1 MEMWA
6 ALPMPIC
13 SLTCQNTLRLWGPL
27 WTHSAFGFESKNGC
41 LKHLYHSRADI
52 VDQLV
57 LNIDI
62 QQTLQLLHPELQQK
76 ESTETLNFLMT
87 MNGNAPRRGMKLID
101 NHTYSVGRV
110 TQKHLTVAEYTA
122 IGMASTPSQVPV
134 FSRCFH
140 NGTLYHSASYLK
152 GQGKRN
158 DQVCHFTADER
169 CEIQLFVLTPLP
181 VAIVKVFEHSDSTFL
196 QQAGEPCR
204 RILNEYKE
212 IDFLDA
218 FLHEVVVHD
227 HLKLKAVPVQSI
239 TGKAVHLENSEC
251 WSSQTPLN
259 ITRDLFSYIMCM
271 CTYMYQHGL
280 ICGLLCKQVRLFT
293 SCWVIT
299 FIRQDVWSLLH
310 HFLVVILSE
319 INLYSSMALPK
330 IAMVQT
336 RWLVLCDTIW
346 TSNLEKILSRFMQ
359 GSYKNWTIMYAK
371 RLIHDKNLAR
381 FPCQIS
387 HE

>member
-1 MEMWA
+1 MRSSVNFHTYCYTDRA
-6 ALPMPIC
+6 KLHVVG
-13 SLTCQNTLRLWGPL
+13 SLVPRLSVQPL

-76 ESTETLNFLMT
+76 ESTETLNFLMA

-122 IGMASTPSQVPV
+122 IGMANTPSQVPV

-169 CEIQLFVLTPLP
+169 CQFGEIQLFVLTPLP

-227 HLKLKAVPVQSI
+227 HLELKAVPVQSI
-239 TGKAVHLENSEC
+239 TGKAVHLENSEFDFV
-251 WSSQTPLN
+251 L
-259 ITRDLFSYIMCM
+259 
-271 CTYMYQHGL
+271 
-280 ICGLLCKQVRLFT
+280 KQPN
-293 SCWVIT
+293 T
-299 FIRQDVWSLLH
+299 FEH
-310 HFLVVILSE
+310 
-319 INLYSSMALPK
+319 N
-330 IAMVQT
+330 
-336 RWLVLCDTIW
+336 
-346 TSNLEKILSRFMQ
+346 
-359 GSYKNWTIMYAK
+359 
-371 RLIHDKNLAR
+371 
-381 FPCQIS
+381 
-387 HE
+387 